1 MLYAVANRL
10 NHVCVKVGGDHSIG
24 KSDKHTIVENISSL
38 EKNLLDTVLL
48 NPISWDSPLLL
59 FEGS

>member
-1 MLYAVANRL
+1 M

-48 NPISWDSPLLL
+48 NPIS
-59 FEGS
+59 

>member
-24 KSDKHTIVENISSL
+24 KSDKHIVVENISSL